1 MGGCIIGWVSSVVQ
15 LPSVCASTLSGTRLS
30 VPSRLYRRTNNY
42 GAKVWKA
49 VWGTIFIWGEST
61 GVDGYTEQNFSPRD
75 NTSWCFKTIRLFSCH
90 CEFLPTFPLLCQL
103 EAWVSALS
111 ASLKAPTGPLVS
123 TSKEHPNTPFI
134 ESVWQRVSR
143 GLWQVRTIAY
153 WCHTCSVSLLMSCH
167 CCFRQL

>member
-1 MGGCIIGWVSSVVQ
+1 MRYLFFITIFIVLFSIPCFSRTCKILCTIVSPFLTQPGLLVMGGCIIGWVSSVVQ

-75 NTSWCFKTIRLFSCH
+75 NTSWCFKTK
-90 CEFLPTFPLLCQL
+90 PTFSRFRSDLGSQSIGDQCDN
-103 EAWVSALS
+103 ALIDS
-111 ASLKAPTGPLVS
+111 MNNATTLSSDG
-123 TSKEHPNTPFI
+123 H
-134 ESVWQRVSR
+134 
-143 GLWQVRTIAY
+143 
-153 WCHTCSVSLLMSCH
+153 
-167 CCFRQL
+167 